1 MQGAARDAADE
12 LARKRTMNDYSIV
25 KFLHVSGAIG
35 YFVALGTLLFGLAA
49 LRRAR
54 RVEHVRVLADLVRR
68 LTPLFNI
75 SILLLLAAGLYM
87 TFTVWSLQMGWIA
100 VALVSLAVIVPISA
114 VTVQSRMRIIAQ
126 LAREAPDGPLPPE
139 LLARTHDPVFL
150 TTPQTAMALLLGIVF
165 LMTNKPSLPVALL
178 VMALALILGLASGV
192 LVARSTRIVGQ
203 NVAANATRAS
213 ESGG

>member
-1 MQGAARDAADE
+1 MS
-12 LARKRTMNDYSIV
+12 DYSIV

-54 RVEHVRVLADLVRR
+54 RVEHVRVLADLIRR

-87 TFTVWSLQMGWIA
+87 TFTVWSFQTGWIA
-100 VALVSLAVIVPISA
+100 VALVSLVIIVPVAA
-114 VTVQSRMRIIAQ
+114 VTVQSRMRVIAQ
-126 LAREAPDGPLPPE
+126 LASEAPDGPLPSE

-150 TTPQTAMALLLGIVF
+150 TTPLTAMALLLGIVF
-165 LMTNKPSLPVALL
+165 LMTNKPTLSVAIL

-192 LVARSTRIVGQ
+192 LVARSTHTAVQ
-203 NVAANATRAS
+203 DVATNAARAS

>member
-1 MQGAARDAADE
+1 MS
-12 LARKRTMNDYSIV
+12 DYSIV

-35 YFVALGTLLFGLAA
+35 YFVALGALLFGLAA

-87 TFTVWSLQMGWIA
+87 TFTVWNLQTSWIA
-100 VALVSLAVIVPISA
+100 VALVSLAIIVPIAA
-114 VTVQSRMRIIAQ
+114 VTVQSRMRVIAR

-150 TTPQTAMALLLGIVF
+150 TTPQTAIALLLGIVF

-178 VMALALILGLASGV
+178 VMALALALGLASGV
-192 LVARSTRIVGQ
+192 LVAR
-203 NVAANATRAS
+203 ATRANGQDMAASAAQTS
-213 ESGG
+213 EPMG

>member
-1 MQGAARDAADE
+1 MS
-12 LARKRTMNDYSIV
+12 DYSIV

-35 YFVALGTLLFGLAA
+35 YFVALGALLFGLAA

-87 TFTVWSLQMGWIA
+87 TFTVWNLQTSWIA
-100 VALVSLAVIVPISA
+100 VALVSLAIIVPIAA
-114 VTVQSRMRIIAQ
+114 VTVQSRMRVIAR

-150 TTPQTAMALLLGIVF
+150 TTPQTAIALLLGIVF

-178 VMALALILGLASGV
+178 VMALALALGLASGV
-192 LVARSTRIVGQ
+192 LVARSTRANWQ
-203 NVAANATRAS
+203 DVAASAAQTS
-213 ESGG
+213 EPMG

>member
-1 MQGAARDAADE
+1 MS
-12 LARKRTMNDYSIV
+12 DYSIV

-54 RVEHVRVLADLVRR
+54 RVEHVQVLADLIRR
-68 LTPLFNI
+68 LTPLFVF
-75 SILLLLAAGLYM
+75 SILLLLFAGLYM
-87 TFTVWSLQMGWIA
+87 TFTVWSFQTSWIV
-100 VALVSLAVIVPISA
+100 VALVSLAVIVPVA
-114 VTVQSRMRIIAQ
+114 MVTVQSRMRVIAQ
-126 LAREAPDGPLPPE
+126 LTRETPDGPLPPE
-139 LLARTHDPVFL
+139 LFARTHDPVFL

-192 LVARSTRIVGQ
+192 LVARSTRAVAQ
-203 NVAANATRAS
+203 DVAAHAADTS
-213 ESGG
+213 ESVG